1 MVAWTPSVD
10 TREISEWNTCL
21 GITTY
26 YLELTFA
33 GTHNFEVYV
42 VDDQNGG
49 TRLRSEQIQVL
60 DGDTNAVL
68 YDSGSFTNFTG
79 GVYYKWTMTGH
90 VKVKVINTSTNGTD
104 AVVNGAFF
112 N

>member
-1 MVAWTPSVD
+1 
-10 TREISEWNTCL
+10 L

-49 TRLRSEQIQVL
+49 TRLRSEQLQVL

-79 GVYYKWTMTGH
+79 GVYYKWTITGH

>member
-1 MVAWTPSVD
+1 M
-10 TREISEWNTCL
+10 TRTVGTC
-21 GITTY
+21 
-26 YLELTFA
+26 
-33 GTHNFEVYV
+33 
-42 VDDQNGG
+42 
-49 TRLRSEQIQVL
+49 LRSEQIQVL

-79 GVYYKWTMTGH
+79 GLYYKFSITGH
-90 VKVKVINTSTNGTD
+90 MKLKVTNTSTNGTW